1 MLPRL
6 LDFSAALR
14 RAGVPVSVS
23 ENLDAMRAI
32 TYIDLSDREA
42 FSGALAA
49 TMVKSDAHMRA
60 FLTLFDLYF
69 ATGRGVEALEEED
82 SRLLTG
88 EDGDGQ
94 PPSEGEFLDDLMRTI
109 LSGDAAGM
117 RAAARMAVAQF
128 GRVDGARSGS
138 PFFQYRVFRVV
149 DLDEMLRRL
158 MQEVAGGRE
167 LTPLEEQ
174 MWRDEF
180 EQRLK
185 EFREEVEGDVRR
197 RLAEHR
203 GAEQVAKHTVRPLPE
218 DLDFVRAT
226 REEIQQLRR
235 AIRPLAR
242 RLATRLAMKRRRAN
256 RGRLDMRSTIRHS
269 LASGGV
275 PIETRFKHRA
285 PHKPELF
292 IVCDISGSVAAFA
305 RFTLMF
311 VHAFQAQFS
320 RVRSFAFVDHLDEV
334 TRLFDGEDFLVAVD
348 RMNSEADVVRYDGHS
363 DYGSSLE
370 RFWHEYGES
379 VGSRSSVVILGDA
392 RNNYRASG
400 AWVIKA
406 LEKKA
411 RRVFWL
417 NPEPVNYWDTG
428 DSIAADYARYA
439 SGMFEVRNLRQ
450 LESFIERVM

>member
-6 LDFSAALR
+6 LEFSAALR
-14 RAGVPVSVS
+14 RAGVPVAVS
-23 ENLDAMRAI
+23 ENLDAMRAV
-32 TYIDLSDREA
+32 THIDLADRNA
-42 FSGALAA
+42 FHGALAA
-49 TMVKSDAHMRA
+49 TMVKSDAHRKA
-60 FLTLFDLYF
+60 FDMLFDLYF
-69 ATGRGVEALEEED
+69 RTGRGVDALEED
-82 SRLLTG
+82 DQRLLGG
-88 EDGDGQ
+88 EN
-94 PPSEGEFLDDLMRTI
+94 GEQQSLGEEQYLDNLLRT
-109 LSGDAAGM
+109 LLAGDAAGM
-117 RAAARMAVAQF
+117 RQAARMAVAQF
-128 GRVDGARSGS
+128 GRVDGAQTGS
-138 PFFQYRVFRVV
+138 PYFQYRVFRVV
-149 DLDEMLRRL
+149 DLEQMLRRL
-158 MQEVAGGRE
+158 MQEVADGAE

-185 EFREEVEGDVRR
+185 AFREEVEADVRR

-218 DLDFVRAT
+218 DLDFVRAS
-226 REEIQQLRR
+226 RDEIQELRR

-242 RLATRLAMKRRRAN
+242 RLATRLAMCRRRAH
-256 RGRLDMRSTIRHS
+256 RGRLDMRATIRHS
-269 LASGGV
+269 LSSGGV
-275 PIETRFKHRA
+275 PIDTRFKHRA

-292 IVCDISGSVAAFA
+292 LICDISGSVAAFA

-320 RVRSFAFVDHLDEV
+320 RVRSFVFVDHLDEV
-334 TRLFDGEDFLVAVD
+334 TRLFDAEDFLVAID
-348 RMNSEADVVRYDGHS
+348 RMNSEADVIRYDGHS

-370 RFWHEYGES
+370 RFWTDYGES
-379 VGSRSSVVILGDA
+379 VGPRSSVVILGDA
-392 RNNYRASG
+392 RNNYRASA
-400 AWVIKA
+400 AWVIKS

-411 RRVFWL
+411 RRVYWL

-450 LESFIERVM
+450 LEAFIERVM